1 MKPVGVAAKDMAGQ
15 AGAPDEESQ
24 REGSFM
30 ADVKIKTA
38 DGEFSAYLAKP
49 RRQGD
54 GGRAPGMVVIQEIF
68 GVNQV
73 MRAICDDYA
82 AQGYLAICPDLFW
95 RQQPGVEITDK
106 TEAEW
111 AQAFGFFKGFHEA
124 KGIDDLRTTLET
136 LRADESCSG
145 LVGCVGFCLGGRLA
159 YLMATRTA
167 VDCSVGYYGV
177 GLENNLNEA
186 AAITK
191 PLMLHIAEEDEYCS
205 KDAQA
210 KIRQALGHHH
220 CATLYSYPGVGHA
233 FARVGGQHWDEA
245 AARLANDRSAAF
257 FKKHL
262 Q

>member
-1 MKPVGVAAKDMAGQ
+1 MPEVT
-15 AGAPDEESQ
+15 
-24 REGSFM
+24 
-30 ADVKIKTA
+30 IKTA
-38 DGEFSAYLAKP
+38 DGEFSAYLARP

-68 GVNQV
+68 GVNAG

-95 RQQPGVEITDK
+95 RQQPGVQLTDR
-106 TEAEW
+106 TEGEW

-136 LRADESCSG
+136 LRVDEGCSG
-145 LVGCVGFCLGGRLA
+145 VVGCVGYCLGGRLA

-177 GLENNLNEA
+177 GIENNLNEA

-205 KDAQA
+205 KAAQEQIKQVLA
-210 KIRQALGHHH
+210 NRPRV
-220 CATLYSYPGVGHA
+220 TLHSYPGVGHA
-233 FARVGGQHWDEA
+233 FARVGGQHWDAKSAE
-245 AARLANDRSAAF
+245 LANERSAAF